1 MTKAS
6 TSFKIPLKSE
16 HEGEDNP
23 HRDKDADQD
32 RGDAMVEQLSKLQEG
47 IFSVPIKTLVWTMA
61 VLLKESFLISF
72 STLGS
77 QLVVA
82 SGYMLL
88 NYVEDTDGM
97 AVLGV
102 SQSFNNI
109 FYYGF
114 FMSLYDKM
122 GIEQSL
128 TFGARQYHLTKKVMT
143 QSVMASILI
152 FCTLCLPSFL
162 AAAPLLRLAG
172 LDSEL
177 AGKVAFALR
186 VQLIADVLEIMADMI
201 RNFCMAQ
208 GFEAV
213 FGPTSLLAVIAA
225 VCSGYVMIVDHR
237 MGVTGFILS
246 KVVYEAICVLV
257 AFSALSQTNPE
268 TRGIAPWTQAK
279 DGFWGFFC
287 SCLIFALGSYIE
299 FIGYEIASLF
309 VYNTNDVNQIAAFT
323 SILSFTTIFYSIG
336 ETFAILSRTRMNL
349 LVGRGLIK
357 AAKNFF
363 KFFWVSLYIFSW
375 SIAAVCFAARAP
387 LSKLYSNASPE
398 AYNLFLQMFIVYCL
412 NMPSELTMYTS
423 FMGLK
428 TVGRIGLLTALNAFL
443 LILVHASLDFYLT
456 LKLGYGTVQIFMVI
470 QSLFLMLNFSCFTGV
485 FTTDWT
491 TAKLEF
497 EDEAHPAPRM
507 KPSKNSLQILLLQ
520 KAPTS
525 YKSRLVQQEVLT
537 QQN

>member
-23 HRDKDADQD
+23 HRDKEPDQD

-88 NYVEDTDGM
+88 NAVNDTDGM
-97 AVLGV
+97 AVLGIAM
-102 SQSFNNI
+102 SFNLI

-128 TFGARQYHLTKKVMT
+128 TFGAKQYHLTKKVMT
-143 QSVMASILI
+143 QSIMASTLI
-152 FCTLCLPSFL
+152 FCTFSVPSFL

-172 LDSEL
+172 IDSDL
-177 AGKVAFALR
+177 ADKVAAALR
-186 VQLIADVLEIMADMI
+186 IQLIAGALEITADMI

-213 FGPTSLLAVIAA
+213 FGPTSFLAVITAI
-225 VCSGYVMIVDHR
+225 CSGYIMIIDHN
-237 MGVTGFILS
+237 MGVAGFILS

-257 AFSALSQTNPE
+257 AIGALSQTHPE
-268 TRGIAPWTQAK
+268 TRGIVSWSEAK
-279 DGFWGFFC
+279 DGFWSFFC
-287 SCLIFALGSYIE
+287 SCLVFALGSYIE

-309 VYNTNDVNQIAAFT
+309 VYKTNDVSQIAAFT
-323 SILSFTTIFYSIG
+323 SIVNFTTIFYSIG
-336 ETFAILSRTRMNL
+336 ETFAILSRTRMNV
-349 LVGRGLIK
+349 LVGRGLIT
-357 AAKNFF
+357 AGKNFF
-363 KFFWVSLYIFSW
+363 KFFWISLYIFCW
-375 SIAAVCFAARAP
+375 TIAAACFLARVP
-387 LSKLYSNASPE
+387 LSNLYSNASPE
-398 AYNLFLQMFIVYCL
+398 AYKLFLRMFKIYCL
-412 NMPSELTMYTS
+412 TMSSELTMYTS

-428 TVGRIGLLTALNAFL
+428 TVGRIGLLTGLNAFL
-443 LILVHASLDFYLT
+443 LIFVHASVDFYLT
-456 LKLGYGTVQIFMVI
+456 LQLGYGTVQIFMVL
-470 QSLFLMLNFSCFTGV
+470 QALFFTLNFSCFAGV
-485 FTTDWT
+485 LMTDWT

-497 EDEAHPAPRM
+497 EDETQPAARM
-507 KPSKNSLQILLLQ
+507 KPSKNSLQIMLLQ

-525 YKSRLVQQEVLT
+525 FKSRLVQ
-537 QQN
+537 